1 MSSVYLAAAEVG
13 AIYAWSDQVEAR
25 CDGAWDVVS
34 GVALWVLL
42 ECLLRPFGIF
52 AV

>member
-25 CDGAWDVVS
+25 CDGAWY
-34 GVALWVLL
+34 VALWVLL